1 MTIVYKPL
9 NELKEYENNP
19 RFNDE
24 AVKYVENSIVRF
36 GFRVPI
42 VIDKENVIIAGHTRF
57 RAAREIGMD
66 AVPCID
72 ADELTEE
79 QVTAFRLVDNKTAEL
94 AGWDFAALDKEL
106 AEIAGIEMT
115 SFGFVLPEDFDID
128 DLFVD
133 DQKESKEKPARR
145 VKCPHCRSVVEV

>member
-9 NELKEYENNP
+9 YELKEYENNP

-24 AVKYVENSIVRF
+24 AVQYVENSIVRF

-66 AVPCID
+66 AVPCII
-72 ADELTEE
+72 ADDLTEQ
-79 QVTAFRLVDNKTAEL
+79 QVIAFRLVDNKTAEL
-94 AGWDFAALDKEL
+94 AGWDFVALDKEL
-106 AEIAGIEMT
+106 AELGIDMEM
-115 SFGFVLPEDFDID
+115 FGFIENDEYDID
-128 DLFVD
+128 DLFADKPNV
-133 DQKESKEKPARR
+133 KEKPPKRCR
-145 VKCPHCRSVVEV
+145 CPHCGSVVEV

>member
-9 NELKEYENNP
+9 YELKEYENNP

-24 AVKYVENSIVRF
+24 AVQYVENSIVRF

-66 AVPCID
+66 AVPCII
-72 ADELTEE
+72 ADDLTEQ
-79 QVTAFRLVDNKTAEL
+79 QVIAFRLVDNKTAEL
-94 AGWDFAALDKEL
+94 AGWDFVALDKEL
-106 AEIAGIEMT
+106 AELGIDMA
-115 SFGFVLPEDFDID
+115 SFGFVLTEDFDID

-133 DQKESKEKPARR
+133 DKKASKEKPARR
-145 VKCPHCRSVVEV
+145 VKCPHCGSVVEV